1 MTNTISKKSLA
12 AFLFFMF
19 LITAAFLAADGVK
32 ADEPQTEPERPP
44 YTISHTSV
52 TFNNSYS
59 EPWKALWLIKQDKVP
74 TATGFT
80 YTHTYENIPEGK
92 YSCPGKGSIINIIP
106 TGWSNNISP
115 LHVYPLKAG
124 STTITVT
131 PPAGDPIQILV
142 TVSSSYFKTALAN
155 NSYFS
160 FKDDDEEFN
169 NMLVY
174 GERKYTG
181 SDTVP
186 NAKITVKCGKQTIN
200 TTADNKGDFRFTL
213 KKIYKFKTKGW
224 IKYTAGGATYKE
236 NLKVSCGSTIK
247 HKQGNYK
254 SKGTKTRIAFKVKNL
269 HKGDKI
275 TVKINGSS
283 YTKKITNVRAKTIYV
298 PVSRTIAYTPFKVT
312 LKNKY
317 RQKMLVKTLYL

>member
-19 LITAAFLAADGVK
+19 LITAAFLTADGVK

-52 TFNNSYS
+52 TFDYSYRA
-59 EPWKALWLIKQDKVP
+59 PWKALWLIKQDVSP
-74 TATGFT
+74 IQ
-80 YTHTYENIPEGK
+80 YQNITT
-92 YSCPGKGSIINIIP
+92 YSCPGNSSIINIIP
-106 TGWSNNISP
+106 TGWSNGISP
-115 LHVYPLKAG
+115 LHVHPLKAG

-131 PPAGDPIQILV
+131 PPAGDPIQIPV

-200 TTADNKGDFRFTL
+200 TTADDKGDFSFTL

-275 TVKINGSS
+275 TVKINGRS
-283 YTKKITNVRAKTIYV
+283 YTKKITNIRAKTIYV

-317 RQKMLVKTLYL
+317 KQKMLVKTLYL

>member
-1 MTNTISKKSLA
+1 MDI
-12 AFLFFMF
+12 
-19 LITAAFLAADGVK
+19 
-32 ADEPQTEPERPP
+32 
-44 YTISHTSV
+44 
-52 TFNNSYS
+52 
-59 EPWKALWLIKQDKVP
+59 
-74 TATGFT
+74 
-80 YTHTYENIPEGK
+80 EG
-92 YSCPGKGSIINIIP
+92 
-106 TGWSNNISP
+106 
-115 LHVYPLKAG
+115 
-124 STTITVT
+124 TTIIENLVCPNSKCKAHLNIKVITPQSTV
-131 PPAGDPIQILV
+131 
-142 TVSSSYFKTALAN
+142 
-155 NSYFS
+155 
-160 FKDDDEEFN
+160 EE
-169 NMLVY
+169 
-174 GERKYTG
+174 
-181 SDTVP
+181 
-186 NAKITVKCGKQTIN
+186 IN
-200 TTADNKGDFRFTL
+200 
-213 KKIYKFKTKGW
+213 YKFKTKGW

>member
-19 LITAAFLAADGVK
+19 LITAAFLTADSVK

-52 TFNNSYS
+52 TFDYSYRA
-59 EPWKALWLIKQDKVP
+59 PWKALWLIKQDVSP
-74 TATGFT
+74 IQ
-80 YTHTYENIPEGK
+80 YQNITT
-92 YSCPGKGSIINIIP
+92 YSCPGNGSIVNIIP

-131 PPAGDPIQILV
+131 PPAGDPIQIPV

>member
-1 MTNTISKKSLA
+1 MFYSLS
-12 AFLFFMF
+12 
-19 LITAAFLAADGVK
+19 VK
-32 ADEPQTEPERPP
+32 FD
-44 YTISHTSV
+44 Y
-52 TFNNSYS
+52 SYRA
-59 EPWKALWLIKQDKVP
+59 PWKALWLIKQDVSP
-74 TATGFT
+74 IQ
-80 YTHTYENIPEGK
+80 YQNITT
-92 YSCPGKGSIINIIP
+92 YSCPGNGSIVNIIP
-106 TGWSNNISP
+106 TGWSNGISP

-131 PPAGDPIQILV
+131 PPAGDPIQIPV

>member
-19 LITAAFLAADGVK
+19 LITAAFLTADGVK

-52 TFNNSYS
+52 KFDYSYIA
-59 EPWKALWLIKQDKVP
+59 PWKALWLIKQDVSP
-74 TATGFT
+74 IQ
-80 YTHTYENIPEGK
+80 YQNITT
-92 YSCPGKGSIINIIP
+92 YSCPGNGSIINIIP
-106 TGWSNNISP
+106 TGWSNGISP

-131 PPAGDPIQILV
+131 PPAGDPIQIPV

-155 NSYFS
+155 NSCFS

-169 NMLVY
+169 NTLVY

-186 NAKITVKCGKQTIN
+186 NAKITVKCGKQTIS
-200 TTADNKGDFRFTL
+200 TIADNKGDFRFTL

>member
-19 LITAAFLAADGVK
+19 LITAAFLTADGVK

-52 TFNNSYS
+52 TFDYSYRA
-59 EPWKALWLIKQDKVP
+59 PWKALWLIKQDVSP
-74 TATGFT
+74 IQ
-80 YTHTYENIPEGK
+80 YQNITT
-92 YSCPGKGSIINIIP
+92 YSCPGNGSIINIIP

-131 PPAGDPIQILV
+131 PPAGDPIQIPV
-142 TVSSSYFKTALAN
+142 TVSSNYFKTALAN

-186 NAKITVKCGKQTIN
+186 NAKITVKCGKQTIS

>member
-19 LITAAFLAADGVK
+19 LITAAFLTADGVK

-52 TFNNSYS
+52 TFDYSYRA
-59 EPWKALWLIKQDKVP
+59 PWKALWLIKQDVSP
-74 TATGFT
+74 IQ
-80 YTHTYENIPEGK
+80 YQNITT
-92 YSCPGKGSIINIIP
+92 YSCPGDGRIINIIP

-131 PPAGDPIQILV
+131 PPAGDPIQIPV

-186 NAKITVKCGKQTIN
+186 NAKITVKCGKKTIS
-200 TTADNKGDFRFTL
+200 TTADNKGDFQFIL